1 MSRALQP
8 APISCFGKLS
18 ARGDF
23 VKATTNPPLIAT
35 LDRWVSQTMEML
47 AQEARWKQ
55 LYDAVPPI
63 DFAFMG
69 TRSRLAIGGHMRMSM
84 DSSERRFPF
93 MAVAPVEVEQ
103 PLEFVARSPLA
114 LSRLWQRLNVV
125 ATELMLARDPSELL
139 QSAGNSRVA
148 IDVTTG
154 SYEAIFKDFTEMHS
168 IESLQTLLQGAGH
181 EVNMRRAI
189 LALGMLLQPVMASG
203 TTHLDKGLRLP
214 LPADAMYRPLVA
226 AFWMELIV
234 RFLARAEFELVVFV
248 ENLLEKPSLL
258 VTFSGAAPEA
268 LHSVFDPAANQQRN
282 IFLDDPEWVND
293 HAESDYGMAK
303 LSSYLAQPQLTLH
316 SALATFREVFIGA

>member
-8 APISCFGKLS
+8 APISCFGKLT

-23 VKATTNPPLIAT
+23 VKVTTNPPLLAT
-35 LDRWVSQTMEML
+35 LDQWVSQTMEML
-47 AQEARWKQ
+47 AHEARWKQ

-93 MAVAPVEVEQ
+93 MTVAPVEIEQ

-125 ATELMLARDPSELL
+125 AAELMVARDPSELL
-139 QSAGNSRVA
+139 QTVSNSHVS
-148 IDVTTG
+148 IDVAAG
-154 SYEAIFKDFTEMHS
+154 SYEAIFKDFTEMQS
-168 IESLQTLLQGAGH
+168 IESLQSLLQQAGH
-181 EVNMRRAI
+181 EVNVRRAV
-189 LALGMLLQPVMASG
+189 LGLGMLLQPVMASG
-203 TTHLDKGLRLP
+203 ATHLDKGLRLP
-214 LPADAMYRPLVA
+214 LPADVMYRPLVA

-234 RFLARAEFELVVFV
+234 RFLARADFELVLFM
-248 ENLLEKPSLL
+248 ESLLERPTLL

-268 LHSVFDPAANQQRN
+268 LHSLFDPAVNEQRN

-303 LSSYLAQPQLTLH
+303 LSSYLAQPQLTLR
-316 SALATFREVFIGA
+316 SALETFREVFIGA